1 MPGLCPRPAAANL
14 YLGAAAP
21 VAFCQALSGPVAAGL
36 LAANRIIDDGK
47 LDAFVRK
54 RYSSFDSDIGRR
66 FEDGQLNF
74 EELANLASTFG
85 TSATAKIGQ
94 SSGKQEYLE
103 NLIMQYVLGVE

>member
-1 MPGLCPRPAAANL
+1 
-14 YLGAAAP
+14 
-21 VAFCQALSGPVAAGL
+21 
-36 LAANRIIDDGK
+36 
-47 LDAFVRK
+47 DAFVRK

-85 TSATAKIGQ
+85 TSAAAKIGR

-103 NLIMQYVLGVE
+103 NLIMQYVLGVD